1 MIYFIKKRRRITNAR
16 AWIMHHSR
24 ILPGEIII
32 EGYFRALKDELKI
45 KNWKWANHR
54 IKRLLSLPGGRLQ
67 KPRSTCSKAPEENCH
82 LGKVTLIKCLG
93 CFCSQ
98 LSSQGLQQCLVYH
111 LRSALYICHT
121 QKITRCV
128 TNEQAA
134 QKIGE
139 DACSSPVAHGHSFS
153 ANQTSINCYPSLS
166 FLFRTSLLTAITS
179 PIKCQESVENTYL
192 CQETRL

>member
-1 MIYFIKKRRRITNAR
+1 MVSASRYAHALCLCLSFSHLKEWTEIKKFIHSHMIYFIKKQCRITNAR

-111 LRSALYICHT
+111 SRSALYICHT

-134 QKIGE
+134 
-139 DACSSPVAHGHSFS
+139 
-153 ANQTSINCYPSLS
+153 L
-166 FLFRTSLLTAITS
+166 
-179 PIKCQESVENTYL
+179 
-192 CQETRL
+192 

>member
-1 MIYFIKKRRRITNAR
+1 MVSASRYAHALCLCLSFSHLKEWTEIKKFIHSHMIYFIKKLCRITNAR

-54 IKRLLSLPGGRLQ
+54 IKRLLSLPGGSSTETPFNLLQ
-67 KPRSTCSKAPEENCH
+67 SSRGELSSWQ
-82 LGKVTLIKCLG
+82 VTLIKCLG

-111 LRSALYICHT
+111 SRSALYICHT

-134 QKIGE
+134 Q
-139 DACSSPVAHGHSFS
+139 
-153 ANQTSINCYPSLS
+153 
-166 FLFRTSLLTAITS
+166 
-179 PIKCQESVENTYL
+179 
-192 CQETRL
+192 